1 MSWVRS
7 KHIHRFCISLE
18 LNAQSRKLDSE
29 KDAKKDG
36 SPVTSNS
43 RAGDSKRP
51 VLDLHKAPAGLAA
64 QTGKTRFVFRKW
76 PRNPEGPVIRETPRG
91 KEASNGL
98 QLWGA

>member
-1 MSWVRS
+1 MHRS
-7 KHIHRFCISLE
+7 YISLE
-18 LNAQSRKLDSE
+18 LNTQSRKIDAE
-29 KDAKKDG
+29 KDAEKDT

-43 RAGDSKRP
+43 CAGLGDSKRP
-51 VLDLHKAPAGLAA
+51 TLDLHKAPPALAA